1 MNWYVMYPPIA
12 NTLGKRIGN
21 YNIDLKTKQEK
32 TIFAGHS
39 SNVSHSFYN
48 NIFNMLI
55 TSGVS

>member
-1 MNWYVMYPPIA
+1 M
-12 NTLGKRIGN
+12 
-21 YNIDLKTKQEK
+21 KTKQEK

-55 TSGVS
+55 NSGVS